1 MIFLMAILLAGCGF
15 SRTEE
20 KAEPKEEIHST
31 QEVYPKVQTEIR
43 NIDRQGNIILSI
55 SVQRLNEQG
64 YEAGDIIS
72 VMIDERSFDMPVGLM
87 ANEVGSNEE
96 ICLFENDGGTNDI
109 VKLMVRNGSF
119 LSLAELGE
127 VELISEDP
135 GYRIFLKD
143 GIDLSIPVLLKMK
156 EKQGHSE
163 DYPVDESV
171 YERTSN
177 REDYP
182 HLSDEEYA
190 NFREVKTRG
199 MKKGTLYRSS
209 SPINPK
215 MNRNREADEAIRN
228 AGIKTII
235 NMADYPNG
243 MKRYEGY
250 EDSYYKTCDI
260 IALNMST
267 NFDNGGFEESLI
279 EGYRFLID
287 NEGPYLIHCTE
298 GKDRTGFSIAILES
312 LMGAQADEIVSD
324 YMKTYY
330 NYYGVKLGSLIYNDI
345 AQRNIK
351 KDLAK
356 ALNIDSL
363 YGDHDLSE
371 LAQDYLLNIGMSK
384 EEIGSLKERLQEDN
398 IS

>member
-1 MIFLMAILLAGCGF
+1 
-15 SRTEE
+15 
-20 KAEPKEEIHST
+20 
-31 QEVYPKVQTEIR
+31 
-43 NIDRQGNIILSI
+43 
-55 SVQRLNEQG
+55 
-64 YEAGDIIS
+64 
-72 VMIDERSFDMPVGLM
+72 
-87 ANEVGSNEE
+87 
-96 ICLFENDGGTNDI
+96 
-109 VKLMVRNGSF
+109 
-119 LSLAELGE
+119 
-127 VELISEDP
+127 
-135 GYRIFLKD
+135 
-143 GIDLSIPVLLKMK
+143 
-156 EKQGHSE
+156 
-163 DYPVDESV
+163 
-171 YERTSN
+171 
-177 REDYP
+177 
-182 HLSDEEYA
+182 
-190 NFREVKTRG
+190 
-199 MKKGTLYRSS
+199 
-209 SPINPK
+209 
-215 MNRNREADEAIRN
+215 
-228 AGIKTII
+228 
-235 NMADYPNG
+235 
-243 MKRYEGY
+243 
-250 EDSYYKTCDI
+250 
-260 IALNMST
+260 MST